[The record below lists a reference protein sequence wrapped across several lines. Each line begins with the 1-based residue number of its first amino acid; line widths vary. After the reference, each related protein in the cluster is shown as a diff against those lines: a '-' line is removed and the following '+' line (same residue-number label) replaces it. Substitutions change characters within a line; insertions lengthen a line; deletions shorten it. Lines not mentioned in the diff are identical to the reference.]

1 MSLTPLVRSL
11 SLARSAVGRAV
22 EGMLSLQVTAREPR
36 NVRASLMEAV
46 KTHSLA
52 QLSRALYDLG
62 GEYRWNM

>member
-1 MSLTPLVRSL
+1 M
-11 SLARSAVGRAV
+11 